1 MRFTLLEA
9 KTCKTG
15 ARDFFFKG
23 FLSYIVIVGSLCQ
36 YLATDNGVCAQTY
49 TWQHMRGGGEGGPWY
64 WLECTGFFVCVESIL
79 LTHSQLRLPPEG
91 QVGLPPGRT

>member
-23 FLSYIVIVGSLCQ
+23 FLSYTVMVGSLCQ
-36 YLATDNGVCAQTY
+36 YLATGNEVWTQTY
-49 TWQHMRGGGEGGPWY
+49 GRAYVGKGG
-64 WLECTGFFVCVESIL
+64 S
-79 LTHSQLRLPPEG
+79 
-91 QVGLPPGRT
+91 